1 MSEQKIEVRE
11 GPQFPI
17 NECKH
22 GQFMFPVICLCCRV
36 EKLEI
41 VCKEQDAEIERLR
54 KVGDRLANAF
64 KNQKLYMQMLICTT
78 DEYIGKELP
87 KVDYEALS
95 EWEKGK

>member
-1 MSEQKIEVRE
+1 MSEQEELRKLQKGLSDTILEYIETSKV
-11 GPQFPI
+11 
-17 NECKH
+17 
-22 GQFMFPVICLCCRV
+22 VISNQQI
-36 EKLEI
+36 EI
-41 VCKEQDAEIERLR
+41 SSLKFEVERLR

>member
-1 MSEQKIEVRE
+1 MSEQEELRKLQKGLSDTILEYIEISKV
-11 GPQFPI
+11 
-17 NECKH
+17 
-22 GQFMFPVICLCCRV
+22 VISNQQI
-36 EKLEI
+36 EI
-41 VCKEQDAEIERLR
+41 SSLKSENERLR